1 MDDIVQ
7 KCFFTVESGVV
18 VGKNSEPELDADK
31 KYFTLGGG
39 NARAVTPF
47 A

>member
-1 MDDIVQ
+1 MDSAVQ
-7 KCFFTVESGVV
+7 KRFLTVESGVV

-31 KYFTLGGG
+31 KYFALGGG
-39 NARAVTPF
+39 NARAVAPF